1 MREFVWRCVLCR
13 IQPLSGKVTSVSQIV
28 QETSAVGSGEGEREG
43 GREREVTGEREGGG
57 EREESGGGE
66 REVTGEMEGG
76 GEKEEGEREGRG
88 YGGGRFAGVGD
99 FEPSVDSTSQ
109 KRRTDLPLFKSK
121 PETALR

>member
-1 MREFVWRCVLCR
+1 MVVCVLCR

-43 GREREVTGEREGGG
+43 GREREVTGEREGGR

-88 YGGGRFAGVGD
+88 
-99 FEPSVDSTSQ
+99 
-109 KRRTDLPLFKSK
+109 
-121 PETALR
+121 